1 MKKISMRDIA
11 KELNVSTTTVSFV
24 VNGKHKAMGI
34 SDETAQR
41 VNELIG
47 EKGYNPNTTARTLR
61 TGKSNT
67 IALIVEDISNSFFAS
82 IAKGIETEA
91 HKNNYKI
98 FYGSTDNNNE
108 IADALFTSMKNS
120 AVDGFIITPTKGMAE
135 QIKKLK
141 KEHIPFILIDR
152 LIPDIETDYVI
163 LDNYQ
168 GAYDLTQHLI
178 DNGYRK
184 IGFVTLSD
192 GMSQMENRKK
202 GFFSALQDA
211 QIDTLEKTIL
221 EVSYQ
226 DTDEFIIQALQK
238 YLQNNKNLD
247 ALFFATNYLGI
258 SGLEA
263 IQKNNLT
270 IPNDIAVVSFD
281 DHVLF
286 RLTVPSI
293 TVAAQPIEEIATKSI
308 ELLLKNINKGKK
320 QLKPVGIIVKP
331 EIIIRNSSAKKVI

>member
-1 MKKISMRDIA
+1 MRDIA

-41 VNELIG
+41 VNELIE

-202 GFFSALQDA
+202 GFFNALQDA

-270 IPNDIAVVSFD
+270 IPSDIAVVSFD

-293 TVAAQPIEEIATKSI
+293 TVVAQPIEEIATKSI

-331 EIIIRNSSAKKVI
+331 EIIIRNSSAKKAI